1 MIRVNLLPHREE
13 KRKRRQ
19 QQFLGLAVF
28 SRRRSALVVAGAV
41 WFFLDQQV
49 QQQQANVAYMKGEI
63 AKLDKQIEEI
73 RKIREETASLLAKKQ
88 VVEGLQSNRSEP
100 VQLLDQLL
108 RQLPEGIY
116 LKAVKQTGVKVNVL
130 GYAQSNAR
138 VSTLMRNLGASPYL
152 ENPELVEIKAVL
164 LDNNPN
170 KRVNEFSM
178 NISVKRA
185 KAEDAGGKGA
195 RTPAGA
201 ASRRGPRNEPAR
213 RTADARPEA
222 AGKLAVADQ
231 DRRLRPRLPRH
242 PGRPRSS
249 CSGRARTRPSRPGAS
264 RSTSRRQAFLEKK
277 KLAVNLEAYK
287 QQRAEIEQSFGALLK
302 QLPNKSE
309 MDALLIDINQAGLGR
324 GLAFEL
330 FKPSQTENFTEFY
343 AELPV
348 NLKVTGNYHDLGA
361 FASDVAKMPRIVLLT
376 DLKVDPP
383 SKEGTLSLEAVAKT
397 YRYLDEEEIAK
408 QRKAAKDKASK
419 AKGAKK

>member
-19 QQFLGLAVF
+19 QQFIGILVFSLLLGLVA
-28 SRRRSALVVAGAV
+28 AGAV
-41 WFFLDQQV
+41 WLFLDQQV

-63 AKLDKQIEEI
+63 GKLDKQIEEI

-116 LKAVKQTGVKVNVL
+116 LKAIKQAGVKVNVI

-185 KAEDAGGKGA
+185 KAEEGKSAA
-195 RTPAGA
+195 RAPAGA
-201 ASRRGPRNEPAR
+201 AA
-213 RTADARPEA
+213 
-222 AGKLAVADQ
+222 
-231 DRRLRPRLPRH
+231 
-242 PGRPRSS
+242 
-249 CSGRARTRPSRPGAS
+249 
-264 RSTSRRQAFLEKK
+264 
-277 KLAVNLEAYK
+277 
-287 QQRAEIEQSFGALLK
+287 
-302 QLPNKSE
+302 
-309 MDALLIDINQAGLGR
+309 
-324 GLAFEL
+324 
-330 FKPSQTENFTEFY
+330 
-343 AELPV
+343 
-348 NLKVTGNYHDLGA
+348 
-361 FASDVAKMPRIVLLT
+361 
-376 DLKVDPP
+376 
-383 SKEGTLSLEAVAKT
+383 
-397 YRYLDEEEIAK
+397 
-408 QRKAAKDKASK
+408 
-419 AKGAKK
+419 GAKK

>member
-19 QQFLGLAVF
+19 QQFIGILVFSLLLGLVA
-28 SRRRSALVVAGAV
+28 AGAV

-63 AKLDKQIEEI
+63 GKLDKQIEEI

-116 LKAVKQTGVKVNVL
+116 LKAIKQAGVKVNVI

-185 KAEDAGGKGA
+185 KAEDGKGA
-195 RTPAGA
+195 ARAPAGA
-201 ASRRGPRNEPAR
+201 AA
-213 RTADARPEA
+213 
-222 AGKLAVADQ
+222 
-231 DRRLRPRLPRH
+231 
-242 PGRPRSS
+242 
-249 CSGRARTRPSRPGAS
+249 
-264 RSTSRRQAFLEKK
+264 
-277 KLAVNLEAYK
+277 
-287 QQRAEIEQSFGALLK
+287 
-302 QLPNKSE
+302 
-309 MDALLIDINQAGLGR
+309 
-324 GLAFEL
+324 
-330 FKPSQTENFTEFY
+330 
-343 AELPV
+343 
-348 NLKVTGNYHDLGA
+348 
-361 FASDVAKMPRIVLLT
+361 
-376 DLKVDPP
+376 
-383 SKEGTLSLEAVAKT
+383 
-397 YRYLDEEEIAK
+397 
-408 QRKAAKDKASK
+408 
-419 AKGAKK
+419 GAKK